1 MSIWRW
7 ADRMT
12 QVPAAAR
19 ISLGEGNTPLHQSR
33 GIARRDGLPNLF
45 LKLESLN
52 PTGSYKD
59 RFAAAAVSRMIADNQ
74 NVCLATSSGNA
85 GAALAAYCAASGIR
99 CRIAI
104 VESAPQGKT
113 KQMLAYGAE
122 LFRVKG
128 FGTDADVTSSTFRLL
143 EEFGRRPGYALQIS
157 AYHYCPE
164 AMTGC
169 ETIAF
174 EIAVQADKID
184 HVFCPSGGGG
194 LCLAVARG
202 FQAMT
207 DSGHISKMPAVHC
220 VQPEGNDTIAGAL
233 KSGRER
239 ACAVRCTTKVSGLQV
254 ATVIDGDE
262 VIKVG
267 RNSGGTGHL
276 VSDDEIYAVQKRLAM
291 EEGVFTEPA
300 GAVALAGALK
310 AVREGLIRRD
320 ATIVC
325 LVTGSGFKDEA
336 SLDRM
341 IADGECSMIDPNELS
356 DKLLAK

>member
-7 ADRMT
+7 ADWITR
-12 QVPAAAR
+12 VPASAR

-33 GIARRDGLPNLF
+33 GIARRESLPNLF
-45 LKLESLN
+45 LKLENLN
-52 PTGSYKD
+52 PSGSYKD
-59 RFAAAAVSRMIADNQ
+59 RFAAAAVSRMVADNQ

-85 GAALAAYCAASGIR
+85 GAALAAYCAASGVR

-128 FGTDADVTSSTFRLL
+128 FGTDAEITSSTFRLL

-169 ETIAF
+169 ETIAL
-174 EIAVQADKID
+174 ETAEQADQID

-194 LCLAVARG
+194 LCLAIARG
-202 FQAMT
+202 FQAMAAA
-207 DSGHISKMPAVHC
+207 GRLSKMPAVHC
-220 VQPEGNDTIAGAL
+220 VQPEGNDTIAGSL

-262 VIKVG
+262 VI
-267 RNSGGTGHL
+267 RACRDSGGTGHL
-276 VSDDEIYAVQKRLAM
+276 VSDDEVYAVQKRLAR

-300 GAVALAGALK
+300 GAVALAGVLK
-310 AVREGLIRRD
+310 AVREGLVRRD
-320 ATIVC
+320 ASIVC

-341 IADGECSMIDPNELS
+341 IADGDCPTIDPDELA
-356 DKLLAK
+356 DKLLAS